1 MAATGGSESFETKA
15 TSVESATT
23 DLLNTVGGTQDLT
36 LLLPDCP
43 EIGSTINY
51 NEELASVENV
61 IRSMKGEILSTHNEL
76 E

>member
-1 MAATGGSESFETKA
+1 
-15 TSVESATT
+15 
-23 DLLNTVGGTQDLT
+23 VGGTQDLS
-36 LLLPDCP
+36 LLLPECP

-51 NEELASVENV
+51 NEELASVENG